1 MAYNP
6 YSAINAIYNFK
17 KDWDAADKSGDT
29 AAKNKAAANAQV
41 YYNQLR
47 KNGNGAIAD
56 ELSALDASGAK
67 YILDQYSTKN
77 SGVDNL
83 AYSTTMQG
91 AVDKNNKLAGYIDND
106 RNDVQNKYN
115 DIYNYANSDITKTD
129 EYKSTYDK
137 MMKKYDLS
145 ALQGRDNAVASGG
158 SSNGGN
164 IDSYAAAN
172 AMRQQASLTA
182 QGQQIAHQAGLDAYN
197 ARVSNVTNILNN
209 LGIYN
214 DSTYSAMNESVNND
228 RNIANDYF
236 NNAETAKNNDVARK
250 SEIASVTGYVPK
262 EWTYDNNPYFT
273 DGKLN
278 EIYSSDEFDA
288 TGGFTTIIN
297 NAKEKLKTTTD
308 ADERARLQATIN
320 YATQAKAVKTY
331 QNLNKYG
338 TYANEIEGV
347 LPQETEARRQFDTQ
361 NDTALKSLGIES
373 DLTKYEI
380 DSNAAMNKYKTDAD
394 KEIAN
399 AGYENTLDQINL
411 TAEKEKEINEL
422 NAVNSSQSNL
432 QSLYNVVGGI
442 NNPNATRFIEDIIV
456 PILEKENPSEI
467 DINNAIC
474 NSQNIKK
481 YGYSLEDAKQI
492 LKFFGGD
499 TDDLAKNFLTAKKQA
514 ELKPGNY
521 ATSGYNFDEIF
532 AR

>member
-6 YSAINAIYNFK
+6 YSDIQSVYNAK
-17 KDWDAADKSGDT
+17 VAW
-29 AAKNKAAANAQV
+29 NKATTDEERQKQNEIATTA
-41 YYNQLR
+41 R
-47 KNGNGAIAD
+47 KNLEAYGYGDVANQI
-56 ELSALDASGAK
+56 SASGADATAARKIMEK
-67 YILDQYSTKN
+67 YAPKTYTDTELIN
-77 SGVDNL
+77 
-83 AYSTTMQG
+83 
-91 AVDKNNKLAGYIDND
+91 KNNNEVNTKVNQLWGIQEND
-106 RNDVQNKYN
+106 RNTMAGKYN
-115 DIYNYANSDITKTD
+115 KLEDTAYSNPFTTD
-129 EYKSTYDK
+129 EAKAILA
-137 MMKKYDLS
+137 KYDL
-145 ALQGRDNAVASGG
+145 AGLQGRDNAVASG
-158 SSNGGN
+158 SASNGGN

-172 AMRQQASLTA
+172 AMRQQASLIN
-182 QGQQIAHQAGLDAYN
+182 QGQMAVLDAHN
-197 ARVSNVTNILNN
+197 NKINNVKGILEG
-209 LGIYN
+209 LGVYQQNQDKGMQTTIGIQQEEGQRLFEN
-214 DSTYSAMNESVNND
+214 D
-228 RNIANDYF
+228 
-236 NNAETAKNNDVARK
+236 ETAKNNDVARK

-320 YATQAKAVKTY
+320 YATQAKALKTY

-347 LPQETEARRQFDTQ
+347 LPQATEARRQFDAQ

-380 DSNAAMNKYKTDAD
+380 DSNAAMNKYKTDAE

-411 TAEKEKEINEL
+411 TAEKEKELNEL

-499 TDDLAKNFLTAKKQA
+499 TDDLAKNFTAAEKQA
-514 ELKPGNY
+514 KLKSGNY